1 MREIIDAVDIDG
13 YLTYPRFVEV
23 CALRM
28 NSQSDESKMEEVK
41 EAYRL
46 FTRGSDGP
54 INIQHLRR
62 VAKDLKENISDE
74 ILRNMILEA
83 NGGAGVNR
91 GVGMDDFYAVMVRAG
106 VFQ

>member
-1 MREIIDAVDIDG
+1 MRDIIGAVNIEG
-13 YLTYPRFVEV
+13 YVTYSRFVEI

-28 NSQSDESKMEEVK
+28 NSQSDESNTEEVR

-46 FTRGSDGP
+46 FTKGSDGP

-62 VAKDLKENISDE
+62 VAKDLKEDISDE

-83 NGGAGVNR
+83 NGGAGVSR
-91 GVGMDDFYAVMVRAG
+91 GVGIDDFHAVMVRAG